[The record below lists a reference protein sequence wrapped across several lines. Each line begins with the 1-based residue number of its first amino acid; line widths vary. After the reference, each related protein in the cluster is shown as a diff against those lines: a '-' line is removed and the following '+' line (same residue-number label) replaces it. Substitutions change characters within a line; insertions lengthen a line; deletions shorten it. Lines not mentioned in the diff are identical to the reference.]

1 MSPSSAAPLADRW
14 GDRLPRRLGFWSAVA
29 VLVGSTIGGGIF
41 RTPAVIA
48 ARVPAPLPMF
58 GVWVLGGLL
67 ALCGAL
73 TYAELAALFP
83 RSGGVYVY
91 IREGFG
97 RLPAFLFGWTEL
109 VLIRA
114 SALGAIA
121 TPFAEYLLRSIGR
134 NPGLPENAGLV
145 HYVAAAAIAVTA
157 ALNYY
162 GVRWG
167 ALVLNLTTGAKYGA
181 LLVLVLLAFLVGQG
195 DWTHFTTATGPVTP
209 GLFGLG
215 AVTVVVM
222 LATFSTLVGSI
233 LTAPRIFFA
242 MADDGLFFR
251 AIATVHPRYQTPSA
265 AIVLTAF
272 LGIGFVLIRTF
283 EQLADQFVVAIFP
296 FYALAAAAV
305 FVLRRR
311 RPDLP
316 RPVRVLGYPAVPL
329 LFVLASFLILGNAL
343 WAHPLETGF
352 AFLIIALGVPVYSW

>member
-1 MSPSSAAPLADRW
+1 MSTSPFVPATDRW

-48 ARVPAPLPMF
+48 ERVPAPLPMF
-58 GVWVLGGLL
+58 SVWVLGGLL

-134 NPGLPENAGLV
+134 DPALPENAGLV
-145 HYVAAAAIAVTA
+145 HYVAAAAVAVTA

-162 GVRWG
+162 GVRWS

-195 DWTHFTTATGPVTP
+195 DWTHFTTAAGPVP
-209 GLFGLG
+209 
-215 AVTVVVM
+215 
-222 LATFSTLVGSI
+222 
-233 LTAPRIFFA
+233 
-242 MADDGLFFR
+242 
-251 AIATVHPRYQTPSA
+251 
-265 AIVLTAF
+265 
-272 LGIGFVLIRTF
+272 
-283 EQLADQFVVAIFP
+283 
-296 FYALAAAAV
+296 
-305 FVLRRR
+305 
-311 RPDLP
+311 P
-316 RPVRVLGYPAVPL
+316 RPLGLAPVSAVWGDGRRGGLLVRG
-329 LFVLASFLILGNAL
+329 G
-343 WAHPLETGF
+343 G
-352 AFLIIALGVPVYSW
+352 GRG